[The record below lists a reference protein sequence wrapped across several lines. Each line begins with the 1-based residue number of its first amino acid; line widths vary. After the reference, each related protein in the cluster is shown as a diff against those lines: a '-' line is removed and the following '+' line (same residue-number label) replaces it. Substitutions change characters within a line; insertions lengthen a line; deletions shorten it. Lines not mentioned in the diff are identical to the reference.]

1 MRRSA
6 RTARWATGDETMT
19 THDDN
24 QVVWPIPERAAF
36 LATQRLFHSLQP
48 ETLTAIA
55 GRMRVTPIA
64 DGEFVFV
71 AGSPAD
77 AINLLASG
85 RIKVIHETDEGR
97 EVILRLIQPGEIFGG
112 AGVWGADGYPA
123 SAVALE
129 PAVVLRLP
137 AREVTDLAREH
148 PEFAL
153 ALVAELAAR
162 LREAETRIQELQT
175 ERVERRIARALLR
188 LADKLGR
195 KTARGIEIDLP
206 LSRQDLAELA
216 GTTLST
222 ASRTLSAWQQQ
233 GLILAGRERVTI
245 LQPHALVAL
254 AEDFEPPPGAG

>member
-1 MRRSA
+1 
-6 RTARWATGDETMT
+6 MT

-24 QVVWPIPERAAF
+24 QAAWPIPERAAF
-36 LATQRLFHSLQP
+36 LASLRLFCDLLP
-48 ETLTAIA
+48 ETLRAIA
-55 GRMRVTPIA
+55 GRMRVTPVA
-64 DGEFVFV
+64 DGDFVFV
-71 AGSPAD
+71 EGARAD

-85 RIKVIHETDEGR
+85 RIKVIHETDDGR

-112 AGVWGADGYPA
+112 AGIWGADSYPA
-123 SAVALE
+123 SAIALE
-129 PAVVLRLP
+129 DAVVLRLP
-137 AREVTDLAREH
+137 AREVTTLAKKH

-162 LREAETRIQELQT
+162 LREAEARIQELQT

-188 LADKLGR
+188 LTDKLGR
-195 KTARGIEIDLP
+195 KTERGIEIDLP

-233 GLILAGRERVTI
+233 GMIWAGRERVII
-245 LQPHALVAL
+245 LRPHALVAL
-254 AEDFEPPPGAG
+254 AEDFEPPPEAG